1 MFKPEESILGIDFG
15 GTKVAL
21 RVVHPDGSVRNQ
33 RLKIG
38 AGEDAHSVIDR
49 TLAAAVDLGHHVAAA
64 GISTPGIVHD
74 ERVDLAPN
82 VVGWSDLSLT
92 NRLREGLGAREIVV
106 ENDVKAAALAEVRE
120 GQLRGVDSGLY
131 VNLGT
136 GIAIA
141 PIIAGE
147 VVRGAHGAS
156 GEIGYGVVG
165 TTPDFSGTGAPLEE
179 FAGGGGLTRRIRES
193 SLGIDSVA
201 ALVELA
207 TTNREAA
214 ELWASAIE
222 EIARH
227 LLTAALTVD
236 PSRII
241 LGGGMVRAGDA
252 LMVPL
257 SERLVGAL
265 PYPPTIAV
273 SAFGHDAALSGALIL
288 ANDRLKKGA

>member
-1 MFKPEESILGIDFG
+1 MQTPEESILGIDFG

-21 RVVHPDGSVRNQ
+21 RVMHPDGTTRDQ

-38 AGEDAHSVIDR
+38 VGEDAHSVIDR
-49 TLAAAVDLGHHVAAA
+49 TLAAAVELGHNVAAA

-92 NRLREGLGAREIVV
+92 NRLRDGLGAREIVV

-120 GQLRGVDSGLY
+120 GELRGVDAGLY

-141 PIIAGE
+141 QIVAGAI
-147 VVRGAHGAS
+147 VRGAHGAA

-165 TTPDFSGTGAPLEE
+165 TVLDFSGKGAPLEE

-193 SLGIDSVA
+193 GLGINDVESLVA
-201 ALVELA
+201 LSA
-207 TTNREAA
+207 TNSEAA
-214 ELWASAIE
+214 TLWMSAID

-227 LLTAALTVD
+227 LVTAALTID
-236 PSRII
+236 PARIV

-265 PYPPTIAV
+265 PYAPTIAV
-273 SAFGHDAALSGALIL
+273 SAFGHDAALSGALML
-288 ANDRLKKGA
+288 ANDRLTGR